1 MTSSGALAGIV
12 VGGLTVIGW
21 SQLEGGIFD
30 LYALVPGFLLSLIAI
45 GLVSTLDKKPENEIV
60 ASQFDLME
68 EQVRNASIK

>member
-1 MTSSGALAGIV
+1 MV
-12 VGGLTVIGW
+12 W

-45 GLVSTLDKKPENEIV
+45 GLVSTLDKKPESEIV

>member
-45 GLVSTLDKKPENEIV
+45 GLVSTLDKKPESEIV

>member
-1 MTSSGALAGIV
+1 

-45 GLVSTLDKKPENEIV
+45 GLVSTLDKKPDNKLV

-68 EQVRNASIK
+68 EQVRSASIK